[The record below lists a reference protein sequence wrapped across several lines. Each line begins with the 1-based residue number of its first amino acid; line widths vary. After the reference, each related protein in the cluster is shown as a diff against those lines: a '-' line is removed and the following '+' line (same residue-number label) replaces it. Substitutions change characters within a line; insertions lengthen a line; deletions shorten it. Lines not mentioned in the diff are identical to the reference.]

1 LFYIEKQYNT
11 SYEVE
16 LMKKYKVVS
25 LFCGAG
31 GLDLGLEATGRFQT
45 IYANDADKD
54 ACKTFSKWSD
64 AKVVHGKVENINIDD
79 IPDEIDIVTGGFPCQ
94 GFSAAGPR
102 QVLDVRNKLYLELLR
117 VIEAKRPNA
126 FLAENV
132 KGLTTMDDGL
142 ILKAIV
148 KDFSSKGYNLYHKV
162 LNAADFKVPQDRE
175 RVILVGIRKDID
187 KGFEFPKP
195 IGRVTLQEAIGHF
208 PEPSHDDICQD
219 PYSSRYMSR
228 NRKRDWN
235 QVSYTIPAMAKQVT
249 LHPSS
254 PNMNKLERDLW
265 EFGNGLTRRFSW
277 QEAAAVQSFPAF
289 LQFEGDLTSKYKQIG
304 NAVPPKLAEAV
315 GYKFAEALDKALK
328 REKAKVVI

>member
-1 LFYIEKQYNT
+1 
-11 SYEVE
+11 
-16 LMKKYKVVS
+16 MKKFKVVS

-45 IYANDADKD
+45 VFANDMDKD
-54 ACKTFSKWSD
+54 ACNTFSNWSD
-64 AKVVHGKVENINIDD
+64 AKVIPGKIENISIDD
-79 IPDEIDIVTGGFPCQ
+79 IPNDIDIVTGGFPCQ

-102 QVLDVRNKLYLELLR
+102 QVLDVRNKLYLELSK
-117 VIEAKRPNA
+117 VIEAIKPKA

-132 KGLTTMDDGL
+132 KGLTTMDGGL

-148 KDFSSKGYNLYHKV
+148 EDFSSKGYNLYHKV

-175 RVILVGIRKDID
+175 RVILVGIRQDID
-187 KGFEFPKP
+187 KGFEFPEP
-195 IGRVTLQEAIGHF
+195 SGRVTLQEAIGHF
-208 PEPSHDDICQD
+208 PAPLPKDVCQD

-254 PNMNKLERDLW
+254 PNMIKLERDIW
-265 EFGNGLTRRFSW
+265 EFGKGITRRFSW
-277 QEAAAVQSFPAF
+277 QEAAAVQTFPAF
-289 LQFEGDLTSKYKQIG
+289 LKFEGDLNSKYKQIG

-315 GYKFAEALDKALK
+315 GYKFAEALDKAL
-328 REKAKVVI
+328 EKVRTKVVI